1 MGYEVKKG
9 DGWYR
14 IAKSQGID
22 VNELL
27 ALNNATLDTML
38 HPGQQIK
45 TSKAALVSKTEP
57 VKQESTKSETPIQ
70 ETVTNESEQVNPMNP
85 YGTYIAWTPK
95 YKKGENC

>member
-9 DGWYR
+9 DGWYK

-38 HPGQQIK
+38 HPGQ
-45 TSKAALVSKTEP
+45 
-57 VKQESTKSETPIQ
+57 
-70 ETVTNESEQVNPMNP
+70 
-85 YGTYIAWTPK
+85 
-95 YKKGENC
+95 

>member
-9 DGWYR
+9 DGWYK

-45 TSKAALVSKTEP
+45 TSKAALVSKKEP
-57 VKQESTKSETPIQ
+57 VKQAGSSAGDEGYQGVQ
-70 ETVTNESEQVNPMNP
+70 EASGLPGDRR
-85 YGTYIAWTPK
+85 Y
-95 YKKGENC
+95 